1 MYTKTNIDKIEGLEP
16 AMKQLWIDTKVK
28 QIEVAHPTSLKP
40 IDTSAMNVL
49 ITDTMLN
56 VESKLQPYSS
66 LSLSLSREEV
76 IPTSYSMSSHVPRR
90 DSRTYTSSISIQGWN
105 MKRQRTTSIISKI
118 NTA

>member
-66 LSLSLSREEV
+66 LSLSPSREEV

-90 DSRTYTSSISIQGWN
+90 DLRTYTSSISIQGWN
-105 MKRQRTTSIISKI
+105 MKRQRTTLIISKI
-118 NTA
+118 NTV

>member
-1 MYTKTNIDKIEGLEP
+1 MYTKTNIDKIESLEP

-28 QIEVAHPTSLKP
+28 QIEVAHPTSLTP

-66 LSLSLSREEV
+66 LSLSLGR
-76 IPTSYSMSSHVPRR
+76 
-90 DSRTYTSSISIQGWN
+90 
-105 MKRQRTTSIISKI
+105 K
-118 NTA
+118 